1 MLAFLTLFA
10 HAGDVLVVGCR
21 VSGIDHGAFAVLG
34 ISGVLALILYWI
46 FSIYWYDTVFQFGI
60 LLYIAFLFWGCSVRW
75 QMTRSSGWN
84 RPFTKECLW
93 KTV

>member
-1 MLAFLTLFA
+1 MILLLWNEYRKTGTQELS
-10 HAGDVLVVGCR
+10 LCLK
-21 VSGIDHGAFAVLG
+21 AFAVLG

-84 RPFTKECLW
+84 RPFTKKECLW